1 MYKILGAW
9 TFKSWVKEEE
19 SRKLNEDPERWE
31 DNKKWIPLT
40 LINVLFGPVLF
51 PTPTGILTEVKGSLK
66 NNLVDSVK
74 RWHKIQ
80 IR

>member
-1 MYKILGAW
+1 MYKILETW

-31 DNKKWIPLT
+31 DNKKWIPLPF
-40 LINVLFGPVLF
+40 IDVLFGPVPF
-51 PTPTGILTEVKGSLK
+51 PTPTGILTEVKGSL
-66 NNLVDSVK
+66 VDSVK
-74 RWHKIQ
+74 RWHESQ